1 MPSATEILKGLNEQ
15 QIQAVTAPPGPLL
28 VTAGAGSG
36 KTAVLM
42 HRIAYLIDEYQVR
55 PSRIMAVTFTNKAAR
70 EMKDR
75 IGNILMPEDV
85 PSRIGTFHSQAY
97 RFLRRYH
104 VEASLPSGFTIMDMD
119 DQKSLMRRLAAENDF
134 DYQQNNWLKNA
145 QNFINN
151 SKENRLRAGAIDTSE
166 VSGRY
171 RRHNFDELVEFYLIY
186 ESACQDNGWVDFTE
200 LLLRSVEVLHN
211 NELVRQKVQD
221 QTEHLLI
228 DEFQDTN
235 SLQLDWLLA
244 HCEHHGNVMAVGD
257 EDQSI
262 YGWRGAVPHSMMD
275 FAKNFRNTEII
286 RLERNYR
293 STQIILQAANA
304 LIKNNQNRYDKNLWT
319 DKRSESQ
326 KICLYDAQTGER
338 EAQYVAGEIEKFRTA
353 HNLPYSAFAVL
364 YRTNAQSR
372 LFEEVFSHKRLPFRI
387 FGGQRFYSRA
397 EIKHVLAYLRLLV
410 EPRADDACRRIM
422 NLPPRGIG
430 NKMMQTIE
438 SAAAAQGL
446 SIWDAICRLAE
457 DAAASA
463 RVRSALGGFV
473 ELVEQL
479 KESAQILPLPQIVR
493 EVIEATALRE
503 YYENMGIAE
512 TARVENLDEMVNAAA
527 NYMERYAEDYGTA
540 AACAGRQIIFDY
552 LDEVTID
559 AGDKHEK
566 DADAIWVMTL
576 HSSKGLE
583 FPVVFLTGM
592 DDGLLPHLNA
602 IQSSRFK
609 PEAIEEERR
618 LCYVGMTRAEDAL
631 IVTRAQ
637 RRRIFGQMER
647 YAPSRFFK
655 EIPPRYLERLTD
667 PLARP
672 RF

>member
-1 MPSATEILKGLNEQ
+1 MSSATAILKGLNEQ

-42 HRIAYLIDEYQVR
+42 HRIAYLIDEYQVL

-104 VEASLPSGFTIMDMD
+104 AEASLPSSFTIMDMD

-134 DYQQNNWLKNA
+134 DYQHDNWLKDA

-151 SKENRLRAGAIDTSE
+151 SKENRQRASAVDASE
-166 VSGRY
+166 GTGRY
-171 RRHNFDELVEFYLIY
+171 RRHDLNEFVEFYMIY

-200 LLLRSVEVLHN
+200 LLLRSVEVLHH

-221 QTEHLLI
+221 HTEHLLI

-244 HCEHHGNVMAVGD
+244 HCEQHGNVMAVGD

-262 YGWRGAVPHSMMD
+262 YGWRGAVPHSMME
-275 FAKNFRNTEII
+275 FADNFRNTEII

-319 DKRSESQ
+319 DKRSESE
-326 KICLYDAQTGER
+326 KIRLYDAQTGER
-338 EAQYVAGEIEKFRTA
+338 EAQYVASEIERFRSV
-353 HNLPYSAFAVL
+353 HDLPYSAFAVL

-397 EIKHVLAYLRLLV
+397 EIKHVLAYLRLLA

-430 NKMMQTIE
+430 NKMIETVE

-446 SIWDAICRLAE
+446 SLWDAICQLAE
-457 DAAASA
+457 DSSSST
-463 RVRSALGGFV
+463 RVRNALGSFV
-473 ELVEQL
+473 GLIRRLKDDVE
-479 KESAQILPLPQIVR
+479 ILPLPQIVR
-493 EVIEATALRE
+493 QVIEGTALRE
-503 YYENMGIAE
+503 YYENMGVAE
-512 TARVENLDEMVNAAA
+512 TARVENLEEMVNAAA
-527 NYMERYAEDYGTA
+527 NYMERYGADRGA
-540 AACAGRQIIFDY
+540 AAPVSKNQIILDY

-592 DDGLLPHLNA
+592 DDGLLPHQNA
-602 IQSSRFK
+602 IQSSRYK

-637 RRRIFGQMER
+637 YRRIFGQMER
-647 YAPSRFFK
+647 YPPSRFFK
-655 EIPPRYLERLTD
+655 EIPPQYLKRLTD
-667 PLARP
+667 PLARAKY
-672 RF
+672 